1 MGKVAVLAW
10 GRMNPP
16 TIGHLKLVNT
26 VKELAAQNGGEPFV
40 YLSHSVDKK
49 GENKNPL
56 PYELKIKY
64 AQKAFGDCVK
74 ASDAKTVIFALHEIY
89 EQGFTDLIYVGGEDR
104 IGGDGDITEMVGK
117 YNGFEAKN
125 PAMYYN
131 FDSIRF
137 ESAGARDDNSEDLTT
152 KASAS
157 FVRKLVL
164 DGDHEMFLKMVPLEN
179 DDAEDMW
186 EDLRSIMVN
195 KEAMFESLLNPKL
208 QENVDPV
215 VAVSATAYIGLMA
228 AAFVGFGRSVYQY
241 LREPIDEA
249 EKSGDVEVIKTD
261 SLLTKAKTYLKDLK
275 ANLLNSDE
283 FKLTEDELAQ
293 LNKIIGDVVDSKY
306 TNGRVSLSTLTW
318 GVLAR
323 LKRECPDVFNKM
335 YDKARNRISFE
346 HQDDLFDYVYDKT
359 DRAHSE
365 KFPNYHPMM
374 TPKNAMRANYNKQF
388 KDEYGIKNLTVPH
401 HNRTISANIKKEI

>member
-1 MGKVAVLAW
+1 MGKVAVIAW

-16 TIGHLKLVNT
+16 TIGHLKLVDT
-26 VKELAAQNGGEPFV
+26 VKDLAIDNNGEPFV

-104 IGGDGDITEMVGK
+104 IGGDGDITEMIEK

-125 PAMYYN
+125 PAMYYK
-131 FDSIRF
+131 FDTISF

-157 FVRKLVL
+157 YVRKLVL
-164 DGDHEMFLKMVPLEN
+164 EGDHEMFLKMVPLSGE
-179 DDAEDMW
+179 DAEDMW
-186 EDLRSIMVN
+186 ADLRSIMVN

-228 AAFVGFGRSVYQY
+228 AALVGFGRSVYQY
-241 LREPIDEA
+241 LREPIDAA
-249 EKSGDVEVIKTD
+249 EKSGEVEVVKTD
-261 SLLTKAKTYLKDLK
+261 SLLAKAKAYLKQLKSDLLADDIFNLSEEEL
-275 ANLLNSDE
+275 ANL
-283 FKLTEDELAQ
+283 
-293 LNKIIGDVVDSKY
+293 NKTISEVVDSKY
-306 TNGRVSLSTLTW
+306 TNGKVSLGTLTW
-318 GVLAR
+318 GVLAK
-323 LKRECPDVFNKM
+323 LKREYPEVFEKMNK
-335 YDKARNRISFE
+335 KALNKVSYE
-346 HQDDLFDYVYDKT
+346 HDTALFDYVYDKT
-359 DRAHSE
+359 YDAHHD
-365 KFPNYHPMM
+365 KFPNYERHSSPD
-374 TPKNAMRANYNKQF
+374 AHRAKYNKEF
-388 KDEYGIKNLTVPH
+388 KDEYGIKDLSAHPY
-401 HNRTISANIKKEI
+401 NRNINRNIKGE

>member
-1 MGKVAVLAW
+1 MGKVAVIAW

-16 TIGHLKLVNT
+16 TIGHLKLVDT
-26 VKELAAQNGGEPFV
+26 VKDLAIDNNGEPFV

-74 ASDAKTVIFALHEIY
+74 ESSAKTVIFALHEIY

-104 IGGDGDITEMVGK
+104 IGGDGDITEMIGK

-157 FVRKLVL
+157 YVRKLVL
-164 DGDHEMFLKMVPLEN
+164 EGDHEMFLKMVPLSG

-186 EDLRSIMVN
+186 EDLRDIMIG
-195 KEAMFESLLNPKL
+195 ESN
-208 QENVDPV
+208 D
-215 VAVSATAYIGLMA
+215 
-228 AAFVGFGRSVYQY
+228 
-241 LREPIDEA
+241 
-249 EKSGDVEVIKTD
+249 
-261 SLLTKAKTYLKDLK
+261 
-275 ANLLNSDE
+275 
-283 FKLTEDELAQ
+283 
-293 LNKIIGDVVDSKY
+293 
-306 TNGRVSLSTLTW
+306 
-318 GVLAR
+318 
-323 LKRECPDVFNKM
+323 
-335 YDKARNRISFE
+335 
-346 HQDDLFDYVYDKT
+346 
-359 DRAHSE
+359 
-365 KFPNYHPMM
+365 
-374 TPKNAMRANYNKQF
+374 
-388 KDEYGIKNLTVPH
+388 
-401 HNRTISANIKKEI
+401 

>member
-1 MGKVAVLAW
+1 MGKTAVIAW

-26 VKELAAQNGGEPFV
+26 VKELAAQHNGEPFV

-74 ASDAKTVIFALHEIY
+74 ESSAKTVIFALHEIY

-104 IGGDGDITEMVGK
+104 IGGEGDITEMIGK

-131 FDSIRF
+131 FDTIEF

-164 DGDHEMFLKMVPLEN
+164 EGDHEMFLKMVPLSG

-186 EDLRSIMVN
+186 ADLRAIMTM
-195 KEAMFESLLNPKL
+195 KESKTNTEHKLFEAIL
-208 QENVDPV
+208 
-215 VAVSATAYIGLMA
+215 AAT
-228 AAFVGFGRSVYQY
+228 
-241 LREPIDEA
+241 
-249 EKSGDVEVIKTD
+249 
-261 SLLTKAKTYLKDLK
+261 
-275 ANLLNSDE
+275 
-283 FKLTEDELAQ
+283 
-293 LNKIIGDVVDSKY
+293 
-306 TNGRVSLSTLTW
+306 
-318 GVLAR
+318 
-323 LKRECPDVFNKM
+323 CPR
-335 YDKARNRISFE
+335 Y
-346 HQDDLFDYVYDKT
+346 
-359 DRAHSE
+359 
-365 KFPNYHPMM
+365 
-374 TPKNAMRANYNKQF
+374 
-388 KDEYGIKNLTVPH
+388 
-401 HNRTISANIKKEI
+401 KESNND

>member
-1 MGKVAVLAW
+1 MGKVAVIAW

-16 TIGHLKLVNT
+16 TIGHLKLVDT
-26 VKELAAQNGGEPFV
+26 VKDLAIDNNGEPFV

-104 IGGDGDITEMVGK
+104 IGGDGDITEMIEK

-125 PAMYYN
+125 PAMYYK

-157 FVRKLVL
+157 YVRKLVL
-164 DGDHEMFLKMVPLEN
+164 EGDHEMFLKMVPLSGE
-179 DDAEDMW
+179 DAEDMW
-186 EDLRSIMVN
+186 SDLRSIMVS

-228 AAFVGFGRSVYQY
+228 AALVGFGRSVYQY
-241 LREPIDEA
+241 LREPIDAA
-249 EKSGDVEVIKTD
+249 EKSGEVEVVKTD
-261 SLLTKAKTYLKDLK
+261 SLLAKAKAYLKQLK
-275 ANLLNSDE
+275 SELLADDIFNLSEEELANL
-283 FKLTEDELAQ
+283 
-293 LNKIIGDVVDSKY
+293 NKVIGEVVDSKY
-306 TNGRVSLSTLTW
+306 TNGKVSLGTLTW
-318 GVLAR
+318 GVLSK
-323 LKRECPDVFNKM
+323 LKREYPEVFEKMNK
-335 YDKARNRISFE
+335 KAWNKVSFE
-346 HQDDLFDYVYDKT
+346 HDTALFDYVYDKT
-359 DRAHSE
+359 YDAHHD
-365 KFPNYHPMM
+365 KFPNYERHSSPD
-374 TPKNAMRANYNKQF
+374 AHRAKYNKEF
-388 KDEYGIKNLTVPH
+388 KDEYGIKDLSAHPY
-401 HNRTISANIKKEI
+401 NRNINRNIKGE